1 MNALYLQ
8 LLEMQKAFTS
18 IDADIVVTTTPDK
31 LPSLEAI
38 KELQIEYTNMLT
50 AIIDFLDGAKYLWE
64 RLP

>member
-18 IDADIVVTTTPDK
+18 TDADIVVTTTPDK
-31 LPSLEAI
+31 LPSLEVI